1 MGSQSRVTNSPVSSL
16 NAREGVSTVFIVWIH
31 FFGVFGRFY
40 TVEFWV
46 MAIFLGT
53 RMWGWCRDSTIQS
66 KYRMC
71 KILSFVVSISQSTPP
86 RIKGVTCYACKTL
99 FLFGLSNL
107 PNAKGIIQPKM
118 NQVKRNQ

>member
-46 MAIFLGT
+46 MAI
-53 RMWGWCRDSTIQS
+53 
-66 KYRMC
+66 
-71 KILSFVVSISQSTPP
+71 
-86 RIKGVTCYACKTL
+86 
-99 FLFGLSNL
+99 
-107 PNAKGIIQPKM
+107 
-118 NQVKRNQ
+118 